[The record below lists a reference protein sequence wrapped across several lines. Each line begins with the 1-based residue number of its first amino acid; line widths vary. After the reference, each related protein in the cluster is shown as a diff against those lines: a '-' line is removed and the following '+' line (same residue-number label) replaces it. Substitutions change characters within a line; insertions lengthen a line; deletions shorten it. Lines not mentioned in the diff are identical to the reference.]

1 MNRSEWIYTRGVMV
15 IHFMLKPSI
24 SRSKHMCYRHWICLR
39 MIYWFINFFLN
50 NLHIRRL
57 REGLRLGDI
66 CWSIREIMLI
76 CFIVLFLFLLLSY
89 LFLVIPYI
97 ILNEQWRRTDLAR
110 EFLFLFWLG
119 FAVEKLVDLL
129 LSLFIGSFCKNEL
142 VFVIDVDER

>member
-1 MNRSEWIYTRGVMV
+1 
-15 IHFMLKPSI
+15 
-24 SRSKHMCYRHWICLR
+24 
-39 MIYWFINFFLN
+39 
-50 NLHIRRL
+50 
-57 REGLRLGDI
+57 
-66 CWSIREIMLI
+66 MLI

-97 ILNEQWRRTDLAR
+97 ILNNEQWRRTDLAR